1 MTLAGNEITGKA
13 LGRRRASVHI
23 GPEERAGDRNVARE
37 QTEPMAWGA
46 RKGLQDHGNER
57 QSKIRGP
64 PRLWAGP
71 SGKSQPISIAPEY
84 PKTMILKIALL
95 TIAAVRVC
103 FLIGDLRR
111 RDSTLRFQ
119 YAVTTA
125 SYRKQPLKFWAIV
138 ILNVLLIVLVL
149 WWALF
154 AP

>member
-1 MTLAGNEITGKA
+1 
-13 LGRRRASVHI
+13 V
-23 GPEERAGDRNVARE
+23 
-37 QTEPMAWGA
+37 
-46 RKGLQDHGNER
+46 
-57 QSKIRGP
+57 
-64 PRLWAGP
+64 P
-71 SGKSQPISIAPEY
+71 SGRV
-84 PKTMILKIALL
+84 LW
-95 TIAAVRVC
+95 AAVRS
-103 FLIGDLRR
+103 FIGDLRR